1 MLFNNDAPLN
11 FYKHLC
17 LIEFW
22 EPEFIFFLI
31 LEVRWQLIMFKVITL
46 IPLWLRR

>member
-1 MLFNNDAPLN
+1 MLFSHDAPLN

-31 LEVRWQLIMFKVITL
+31 LGSEIAINTVKMIAL
-46 IPLWLRR
+46 IPCGL